1 MGVLTQYKITRAE
14 VDRLALEWCKAK
26 HVVVMLDDVS
36 RNFAMDI
43 ANKVL
48 ESFVQSIQEI
58 QAAKKSAAKGE
69 PAPAN
74 LPAATAIDGSGTPGK
89 SSLVLTDL

>member
-1 MGVLTQYKITRAE
+1 MSATAKYEITRAE

-26 HVVVMLDDVS
+26 HIVVMVDDVA
-36 RNFAMDI
+36 RQFAQAV

-48 ESFVQSIQEI
+48 RDFVLSIAEI
-58 QAAKKSAAKGE
+58 QAAKKAAAKGE
-69 PAPAN
+69 PAPTATPA
-74 LPAATAIDGSGTPGK
+74 PAAK